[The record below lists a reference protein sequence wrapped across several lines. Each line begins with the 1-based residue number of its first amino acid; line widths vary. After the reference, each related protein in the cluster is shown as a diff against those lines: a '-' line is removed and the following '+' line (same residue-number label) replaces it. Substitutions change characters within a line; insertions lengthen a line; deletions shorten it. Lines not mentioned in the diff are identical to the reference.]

1 MRRRLLTV
9 DFGAFGTSFGM
20 FGTER
25 YACREPVFFERPTGT
40 HAPLRSSPSQS
51 RLAKLL
57 ASPSLPPPQPPAS
70 PADQATQLE
79 AREEAV
85 KLLRSER
92 SSAELNAVRGQ
103 LAACQRKLTQQE
115 AFRMSE
121 KRGLETE
128 VQARTR
134 GESLMRSRCET
145 AERERAQLSRTMIR
159 RQQAEARATA
169 AGGELERG
177 EVRRRQAWGH
187 LAASALRWSRRV
199 LPAAVASW
207 RVNVEWLRLEA
218 ERGGASRQLEARQ
231 AWQAEG
237 GARGGARGEARDG
250 AEAEAQA
257 QAQAQ
262 AQAEAHRRRA
272 QQGRACR
279 RLGAWVEAQQRDTIL
294 RALDRWRAAAAAAT
308 AEEEAA
314 CACAVMAGD
323 LRTAQWRE
331 TEQAKAQG
339 GAVRELR
346 QSHAVGRVC
355 MRRAERAGRCGAERR
370 EGLRGAWQRWLVLL
384 LSERLGERDRE
395 RMRLL
400 GAERGEAATRSRA
413 DGLAREM
420 QQLRGVLAALQQRA
434 ATATATA
441 EAARADATREG
452 VERSRAEVARRS
464 ESSRCQALEREVAKL
479 QRARKAAAKAAGSPG
494 PPGAQAGRRLEAEA
508 EAERAQRRAAV
519 TLVVGVK
526 IRVAQLAQ
534 SALFSRWRLLAFG
547 STGEAS
553 FGRITAA
560 PIEPSGWYQGLRPP
574 R

>member
-1 MRRRLLTV
+1 M
-9 DFGAFGTSFGM
+9 GAM

-40 HAPLRSSPSQS
+40 RSPLRSSSPSRS

-70 PADQATQLE
+70 PADQAAQLE

-92 SSAELNAVRGQ
+92 SSTELNSVRGQ
-103 LAACQRKLTQQE
+103 LAACQRKLVQLE

-121 KRGLETE
+121 KLGLETE

-145 AERERAQLSRTMIR
+145 AERERAQLSRTINR
-159 RQQAEARATA
+159 RQQAEARATVE
-169 AGGELERG
+169 GGEVERG

-187 LAASALRWSRRV
+187 LAASTLRWSRRV

-237 GARGGARGEARDG
+237 GAPGGARDG
-250 AEAEAQA
+250 ARDGTE
-257 QAQAQ
+257 
-262 AQAEAHRRRA
+262 AQAEADRRRA

-279 RLGAWVEAQQRDTIL
+279 RLGAWVEAQQRGAIL
-294 RALDRWRAAAAAAT
+294 RALGGWRAAAAAAA

-314 CACAVMAGD
+314 CVGAVMAGD

-331 TEQAKAQG
+331 TEQAKARG
-339 GAVRELR
+339 GAARELR

-370 EGLRGAWQRWLVLL
+370 EGLRGAWQQWLVLV
-384 LSERLGERDRE
+384 LSGRLGERDRE

-420 QQLRGVLAALQQRA
+420 QQLRGVLATLQQRA

-441 EAARADATREG
+441 EAARVDATREG

-464 ESSRCQALEREVAKL
+464 ESTRCQALEREVAKL
-479 QRARKAAAKAAGSPG
+479 QRARKAAAKAAG
-494 PPGAQAGRRLEAEA
+494 PPGAAAGPHGAQVGRRLEAEA

-534 SALFSRWRLLAFG
+534 SSLFSRWRLLAFG

-553 FGRITAA
+553 IGRITAA
-560 PIEPSGWYQGLRPP
+560 PVEPSGWYQGLRPP

>member
-1 MRRRLLTV
+1 
-9 DFGAFGTSFGM
+9 M

-25 YACREPVFFERPTGT
+25 YACREPVFFERPTGKGSAG
-40 HAPLRSSPSQS
+40 APYGGSSSPS

-70 PADQATQLE
+70 PADQAAQLE

-85 KLLRSER
+85 KLQRSER
-92 SSAELNAVRGQ
+92 SGAELNAVRGQ
-103 LAACQRKLTQQE
+103 LAACQQKLAQLE
-115 AFRMSE
+115 AFRVSE
-121 KRGLETE
+121 KLGLEAE

-145 AERERAQLSRTMIR
+145 AVRERAQLSRTMNR
-159 RQQAEARATA
+159 RQQAEAR
-169 AGGELERG
+169 GGEVERG

-218 ERGGASRQLEARQ
+218 ERGWASRQLEARRQ
-231 AWQAEG
+231 AWQAEAGAPG
-237 GARGGARGEARDG
+237 GARDV
-250 AEAEAQA
+250 AE
-257 QAQAQ
+257 

-279 RLGAWVEAQQRDTIL
+279 RLGAWVEAQQRGATL
-294 RALDRWRAAAAAAT
+294 RALDRWRAAAAAA
-308 AEEEAA
+308 AAEEAA
-314 CACAVMAGD
+314 AGAGAVVAGN
-323 LRTAQWRE
+323 LRTARWRE
-331 TEQAKAQG
+331 TEQAKARG
-339 GAVRELR
+339 DAARELR
-346 QSHAVGRVC
+346 QTHAVGRVC

-395 RMRLL
+395 RVRLL

-420 QQLRGVLAALQQRA
+420 QQLRGLLATLQQRA

-441 EAARADATREG
+441 DAARADATREG

-464 ESSRCQALEREVAKL
+464 ESSRCQALEREVSKL
-479 QRARKAAAKAAGSPG
+479 QRARKAAAAKAAGPAG
-494 PPGAQAGRRLEAEA
+494 PPRAQAARRLEAEA
-508 EAERAQRRAAV
+508 EAGRAQRRAAV

-534 SALFSRWRLLAFG
+534 SALFGRWRLLAFG

-553 FGRITAA
+553 FGRVTAA